1 VARGFKEIHM
11 MREISWLKRVKV
23 NIGILSLLKQVILF
37 FIKIEVRKV
46 LVQRMDSLKV
56 EPIQLEDQILMIA
69 L

>member
-1 VARGFKEIHM
+1 MARGFKEIHM

-46 LVQRMDSLKV
+46 LVQRIDSLKV

>member
-1 VARGFKEIHM
+1 MARGFKEIHM